1 MTKLEMYQKHGFFL
15 LEDLVP
21 RLEIAAIL
29 ERMEDYVRERRPRPP
44 GFAIQIEP
52 RVERGEVQMADPMTA
67 VRKIKG
73 PVPGDDLLTALVLK
87 PQLVEAMHLTLG
99 PNLKLFR
106 ADFLMKPPRVGSA
119 KGVHQDAPY
128 WPLDPYESASCWIAL
143 DNATLANGCMTVIP
157 GSHRRGALPH
167 VRVTDDFVIPVEQ
180 YREADLVPVEM
191 KAGTGLVF
199 KKAAASV
206 RRPAPP
212 PARRRSGLG

>member
-1 MTKLEMYQKHGFFL
+1 
-15 LEDLVP
+15 
-21 RLEIAAIL
+21 
-29 ERMEDYVRERRPRPP
+29 
-44 GFAIQIEP
+44 
-52 RVERGEVQMADPMTA
+52 MTA

-119 KGVHQDAPY
+119 KGVPQDAPY